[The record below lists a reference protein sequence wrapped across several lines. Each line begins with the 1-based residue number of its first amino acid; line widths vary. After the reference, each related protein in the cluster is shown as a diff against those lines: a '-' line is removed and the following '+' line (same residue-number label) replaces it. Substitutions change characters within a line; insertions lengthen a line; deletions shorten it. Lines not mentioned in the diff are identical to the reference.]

1 MSNSSWLSPLGIRF
15 NTSSHYFHGSIRA
28 AMEEEAPPIIATAP
42 EECKQQQQQQ
52 QEGGLRAWL
61 TVVGSALI
69 YFASFGFMNSFGYFQ
84 DFYQADYLSG
94 YSSST
99 IAFIGTLQIS
109 LMYFVGPV
117 AGALFDSYGFKR
129 LYLVGA
135 LGCCCSFV
143 GLSFSRPDAIWQQF
157 LSQGVLFGLTVA
169 FGVQPALA
177 VAGQHFKQRRG
188 LAMGVV
194 AGGSS
199 IGGVCLPIMFSHLV
213 PRIGF
218 SWSVRVAALIFLC
231 CYLVAMSLSRTKEP
245 PKKNVK
251 GLASNLFDFNGFR
264 DPRYLTLAIGCFVAS
279 MGLYVPYYYVES
291 YMILRYPSATIHSY
305 LLPLINGS
313 SFFGRII
320 GGFLADR
327 VGRLNLLYPMTLV
340 SGVFCLAMWLPAGSV
355 ATVVAFVC
363 LYGFS
368 SGIFISV
375 TPAVVAQLSPDERI
389 GARIGAFFTLAAV
402 ATLIGTPIAG
412 SLVQKEGEDR
422 YRNLTL
428 FAGLTLSIGGVFLL
442 LARILCE
449 RDLRTKW

>member
-1 MSNSSWLSPLGIRF
+1 MKEEPRD
-15 NTSSHYFHGSIRA
+15 A
-28 AMEEEAPPIIATAP
+28 AATDAVDDAVIEEKEP
-42 EECKQQQQQQ
+42 E
-52 QEGGLRAWL
+52 EGGLRAWL
-61 TVVGSALI
+61 TVVGSALV

-84 DFYQADYLSG
+84 DFYQDDYLAN

-109 LMYFVGPV
+109 LMYVVGPV
-117 AGALFDSYGFKR
+117 AGALFDAYGLKW
-129 LYLVGA
+129 LYPVGA
-135 LGCCCSFV
+135 LGCCGSLI
-143 GLSFSRPDAIWQQF
+143 GLSFSKPGAIWQQF

-177 VAGQHFKQRRG
+177 AAGQHFKQRRA

-199 IGGVCLPIMFSHLV
+199 IGGVCLPIMFSRIV
-213 PRIGF
+213 PKIGF
-218 SWSVRVAALIFLC
+218 GWSIRVAALLFLF
-231 CYLVAMSLSRTKEP
+231 CYLTAILISRTRP
-245 PKKNVK
+245 ATKKAQAALS
-251 GLASNLFDFNGFR
+251 GNLLDFHGFK
-264 DPRYLTLAIGCFVAS
+264 DPRYLTLAIGSFVAS
-279 MGLYVPYYYVES
+279 LGLYVPYYYIES
-291 YMILRYPSATIHSY
+291 YTVLRHPSASIHSY
-305 LLPLINGS
+305 LLPLINGA

-340 SGVFCLAMWLPAGSV
+340 SGVFCLTMWLPTGTDV

-375 TPAVVAQLSPDERI
+375 TPAVVAQISPDDRI
-389 GARIGAFFTLAAV
+389 GARIGAFFTLAAI

-412 SLVQKEGEDR
+412 SLVDKEAQDG
-422 YRNLTL
+422 YRNLIL
-428 FAGLTLSIGGVFLL
+428 FAGLTLTIGGAFLL
-442 LARILCE
+442 FARILCE
-449 RDLRTKW
+449 RDLRRKF